1 MGLQNPV
8 LSLAW
13 PASDLSNCSR
23 VGAMCIQ
30 SLSHSM
36 AAAAAGQQGSKEAQV
51 VASPSWVSEETAI
64 SWRTALPDPQ
74 VDSY

>member
-1 MGLQNPV
+1 
-8 LSLAW
+8 
-13 PASDLSNCSR
+13 
-23 VGAMCIQ
+23 
-30 SLSHSM
+30 M